1 MTELPDEV
9 RTHPG
14 IRVKHVRPVPAA
26 IASLPSLPRYLL
38 KSALQVSGDSCV
50 YGINQSSSHLCRVCH
65 FLKSRGLMLDA
76 ECVLVIVSIHFN
88 MIHNA
93 NSHFLALVV
102 ILISIQLFLLLSL
115 PLFSSLEYI
124 LVQILFYMIL
134 DPSLFP
140 TCSIAL
146 FLLLAL
152 PLFSSLEYPC
162 FSALRSSP
170 LL

>member
-1 MTELPDEV
+1 
-9 RTHPG
+9 
-14 IRVKHVRPVPAA
+14 
-26 IASLPSLPRYLL
+26 
-38 KSALQVSGDSCV
+38 
-50 YGINQSSSHLCRVCH
+50 
-65 FLKSRGLMLDA
+65 MLDA
-76 ECVLVIVSIHFN
+76 ECVLVIDSIHFN
-88 MIHNA
+88 TIHNA
-93 NSHFLALVV
+93 NGHFLALVV

-152 PLFSSLEYPC
+152 PLFSSL
-162 FSALRSSP
+162 
-170 LL
+170 